1 MADLTLMAEKIKN
14 NLSLVP
20 GIKEAF
26 DYEPQNMSQLPAA
39 TLFFDS
45 FNQSDKTTRRKEIDW
60 LWTVRIYIRLNTSDI
75 KGPQLELRNFI
86 EKTIKQL
93 RTDFDLGGTCLYHNV
108 TNGEV
113 FALLEQ
119 NNPMMVAELT
129 LAATTEEDY

>member
-1 MADLTLMAEKIKN
+1 MVDINLMGEKIKN

-26 DYEPQNMSQLPAA
+26 DYEPQSMSQLPAA

-45 FNQSDKTTRRKEIDW
+45 FTQSDGTTRRKEVDW
-60 LWTVRIYIRLNTSDI
+60 LWTVRLYIPLNTSDI
-75 KGPQLELRNFI
+75 KIPQL
-86 EKTIKQL
+86 QL
-93 RTDFDLGGTCLYHNV
+93 RTLIQNTMQQLREDLDLGGTCLYHNV
-108 TNGEV
+108 TNGEA

-129 LAATTEEDY
+129 LTATTEEDY